1 MKTQKLQSALTSLHD
16 LQKNKLVMILIKK
29 KSPTVIIKANKKNTN
44 VDI

>member
-29 KSPTVIIKANKKNTN
+29 KSNSDNKSKQKKY
-44 VDI
+44 

>member
-29 KSPTVIIKANKKNTN
+29 KSNNDNKSKQKKY
-44 VDI
+44 